1 MESSELSVVT
11 RQRDLSSSGVSWG
24 AVIAGAFVAAALSL
38 IMLALGAG
46 FGLSAVSPWS
56 NVGIAAS
63 MVGAVAIIWL
73 VVIQVTTSAL
83 GGYLAGRLRSRWLT
97 IHGDE
102 VHFRDTAHGLV
113 TWAVGVV
120 ITVSLLATAATTMA
134 GESAN
139 TGADSKSLPAYFQ
152 DPNAYFVDLLFRS
165 DRPGTGDADLP
176 PRAEASRIFAR
187 DLRDASAPDGHYLAK
202 LIVAKTGLSQSEA
215 EQRVSRTIED
225 AKQTEDKVRQATAH
239 LLLWIFIALLAGAF
253 CASYAA
259 TIGGRQRDHVRHI
272 ESNKELP

>member
-1 MESSELSVVT
+1 MESYELPVVT

-63 MVGAVAIIWL
+63 TVGAVAIIWL
-73 VVIQVTTSAL
+73 VVVQMTTSAL

-134 GESAN
+134 GERGD
-139 TGADSKSLPAYFQ
+139 TGADSKSVPAYFQ
-152 DPNAYFVDLLFRS
+152 DPNGYFVDLLFRS
-165 DRPGTGDADLP
+165 DRPGPEGADP
-176 PRAEASRIFAR
+176 SQRAEASRIFAH
-187 DLRDASAPDGHYLAK
+187 DLRDASAPDGPYLAR
-202 LIVAKTGLSQSEA
+202 LVVAKTGLSPSEA
-215 EQRVSRTIED
+215 EQRVSQTIAD
-225 AKQTEDKVRQATAH
+225 ARATEDKVRQATAH
-239 LLLWIFIALLAGAF
+239 LLLWIFIALLGGAF